1 MKLKNKTAIITGA
14 SRGIGKEVA
23 IQLAKKGVN
32 TVLVARG
39 KEDLKKLRNTI
50 TKLGAETLI
59 VPADISEEQE
69 VEKVMKKAIK
79 RFGKVDIIIN
89 NAGIGVFK
97 PVEEIETKEWDDVM
111 QVNVRGTFLLTKAVI
126 PAMKKRKQSWIIN
139 IASDVSKRTFANGSV
154 YCASKYAQHAFAE
167 SVRKEVSSF
176 GIKVSNIYPGLV
188 DTYFGDTQQGIDE
201 KKDWLK
207 PKDIAK
213 AVLYILDAPNYTVI
227 DEIMLHPTV
236 QEW

>member
-1 MKLKNKTAIITGA
+1 MKFKNKTVIVTGA

-23 IQLAKKGVN
+23 IQLAKKGAN

-39 KEDLKKLRNTI
+39 KDDLKKLLNII
-50 TKLGAETLI
+50 TKMGAETMI
-59 VPADISEEQE
+59 VPADVSEEKE

-79 RFGKVDIIIN
+79 RFGKVDIVIN
-89 NAGIGVFK
+89 NAGIGDFK
-97 PVEEIETKEWDDVM
+97 PEEEVEDKERDDVM
-111 QVNVRGTFLLTKAVI
+111 RVNVRGTFLLTKAVI
-126 PAMKKRKQSWIIN
+126 PAMKKRKQGWIIN

-188 DTYFGDTQQGIDE
+188 DTCFGDTKQGIKE

-207 PKDIAK
+207 PKEIAK
-213 AVLYILDAPNYTVI
+213 AVLYILDAPDYAVI